1 MKPGLGSPLGAGA
14 SPCAT
19 ALFLP
24 ASLSLTQGDPVSGLS
39 LVLGFSISKPYST
52 LFFSQYGH
60 AALPYWY
67 LDGCCAASSVCR
79 QRYCVPY
86 LYKLFSSFLGT
97 YSYCCL
103 GFYY

>member
-67 LDGCCAASSVCR
+67 LDGCCAASSVCKHPVR
-79 QRYCVPY
+79 CT
-86 LYKLFSSFLGT
+86 LFIQTEVAASF
-97 YSYCCL
+97 SI
-103 GFYY
+103 FFA